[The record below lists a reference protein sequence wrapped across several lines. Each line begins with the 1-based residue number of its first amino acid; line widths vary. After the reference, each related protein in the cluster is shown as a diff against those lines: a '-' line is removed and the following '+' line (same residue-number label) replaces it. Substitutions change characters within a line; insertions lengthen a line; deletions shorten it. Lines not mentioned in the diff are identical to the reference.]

1 MIYMPADIIPAQLIE
16 EALNAVG
23 EAVEKKVGGRW
34 WIKPL
39 YWISIVVVLA
49 IPVVYYFS

>member
-1 MIYMPADIIPAQLIE
+1 MPAEIIPAQLIE
-16 EALNAVG
+16 EALYAVG
-23 EAVEKKVGGRW
+23 EAVDKKVGGRW